1 MTRLLQKPLK
11 VFAWY
16 ALIVLL
22 VSIPVY
28 VLVIDFIWTTE
39 LDENNWLTLQHTR
52 RKLEVR
58 EFTDDEIEKINTIWG
73 ALQPGVSIQKAPQ
86 NHGQE
91 DSIYEVIRPNLF
103 DYNDAE
109 DRFRGLVSYVKI
121 KGEPYKLTI
130 ETNVEEWD
138 ETFVAIA
145 ITTLIFFVILIVG
158 FIFLNRSIAAKTW
171 KPFYNT
177 LRNLQAFELSRDQK
191 LSLPE
196 TDIEE
201 FHELNH
207 SLEQLVEKNVTA
219 YKLQKSFTENA
230 SHELQTPIAL
240 LKSKLD
246 LLLQERDV
254 TPEISEILNAIEAPL
269 ARLSRI
275 NKNLLVL
282 AKVENQ
288 QYDEKEKLDL
298 MAYIESARTLFEDY
312 IADKDLSIK
321 VSISEAFVIEAHS
334 FLLETLLHNLFS
346 NAIRHTET
354 GGQICISLEDQR
366 LSFSNTGFEMLN
378 PEHLFERFSIAS
390 RNKISSGLGLAIIK
404 EIAGKYHW
412 EIDYRFENEYHT
424 FSVGF

>member
-1 MTRLLQKPLK
+1 MGAMTRLLQKPLK

-145 ITTLIFFVILIVG
+145 ITTLIFFCDTNCG
-158 FIFLNRSIAAKTW
+158 FHI
-171 KPFYNT
+171 
-177 LRNLQAFELSRDQK
+177 
-191 LSLPE
+191 
-196 TDIEE
+196 
-201 FHELNH
+201 
-207 SLEQLVEKNVTA
+207 
-219 YKLQKSFTENA
+219 
-230 SHELQTPIAL
+230 
-240 LKSKLD
+240 LKS
-246 LLLQERDV
+246 QY
-254 TPEISEILNAIEAPL
+254 
-269 ARLSRI
+269 SR
-275 NKNLLVL
+275 
-282 AKVENQ
+282 
-288 QYDEKEKLDL
+288 
-298 MAYIESARTLFEDY
+298 
-312 IADKDLSIK
+312 
-321 VSISEAFVIEAHS
+321 
-334 FLLETLLHNLFS
+334 
-346 NAIRHTET
+346 
-354 GGQICISLEDQR
+354 
-366 LSFSNTGFEMLN
+366 
-378 PEHLFERFSIAS
+378 
-390 RNKISSGLGLAIIK
+390 
-404 EIAGKYHW
+404 
-412 EIDYRFENEYHT
+412 
-424 FSVGF
+424 